1 MTSGPRRTAGAA
13 AAPPAACAGGGAD
26 AKRSRRRAVLLAA
39 ASALACAAAPLR
51 AQAWP
56 AKPVRLILTAPPGS
70 SVDVLGRLVA
80 EALRERLGQ
89 PVIAENRPQAG
100 GTAGTDAVAKATPD
114 GYTIGLSFTGPLAT
128 AQFLYAKLPYDP
140 ARDLAP
146 IVLVG
151 TAPNILA
158 VTGSLPVRSFAELV
172 AFVRARPGQLN
183 YASVGNGSTS
193 HLAME
198 LLKSVAGLYVV
209 HIPFNGAPPAVQAT
223 AAGDVQMIMS
233 NPTSLLPLI
242 QAGRIRPLA
251 VTSLQRWPQ
260 MKELPTIAESGYPGF
275 EAVAWNG
282 FVAPAGAP
290 REAIAHLNREINA
303 ILTSPQTRPRIE
315 AAGWDIAGGSPES
328 FGEFM
333 AYERNRWQPVIK
345 RSGAR
350 LD

>member
-1 MTSGPRRTAGAA
+1 MKPPAPARRRLLGAA
-13 AAPPAACAGGGAD
+13 AGAM
-26 AKRSRRRAVLLAA
+26 
-39 ASALACAAAPLR
+39 ACAAASPVL
-51 AQAWP
+51 AQTWP
-56 AKPVRLILTAPPGS
+56 ARQIRLVLTAPPGS
-70 SVDVLGRLVA
+70 SIDVLGRLVA
-80 EALRERLGQ
+80 DALRERLGQ
-89 PVIAENRPQAG
+89 PVVAENRPQAG
-100 GTAGTDAVAKATPD
+100 GTAGTDAVAKSTPD

-128 AQFLYAKLPYDP
+128 AQFLYSRLPYDP

-158 VTGSLPVRSFAELV
+158 VTGGLPVRSFSELI
-172 AFVRARPGQLN
+172 AHAKARPGQLN

-198 LLKSVAGLYVV
+198 LLKSMAGLYIV

-251 VTSLQRWPQ
+251 VTGSRRWPP
-260 MKELPTIAESGYPGF
+260 MKELPTIAESGFPGF
-275 EAVAWNG
+275 EAIAWNG
-282 FVAPAGAP
+282 VVAPAGTP
-290 REAIAHLNREINA
+290 RETIARLNREIDA
-303 ILTSPQTRPRIE
+303 ILRLPQVRSKIE
-315 AAGWDIAGGSPES
+315 AAGWDIAGGTPEA
-328 FGEFM
+328 FAAFMEF
-333 AYERNRWQPVIK
+333 ERNRWQPVIR
-345 RSGAR
+345 RSGAK

>member
-1 MTSGPRRTAGAA
+1 LSRCRIASQPRRELIRAAAGA
-13 AAPPAACAGGGAD
+13 
-26 AKRSRRRAVLLAA
+26 LAF
-39 ASALACAAAPLR
+39 SVSPKLR
-51 AQAWP
+51 AQGWP
-56 AKPVRLILTAPPGS
+56 EQPIRMILTAPPGS
-70 SVDVLGRLVA
+70 SIDVLGRIVA
-80 EALRERLGQ
+80 DQLRERLGQ
-89 PVIAENRPQAG
+89 PVVAENRPQAG
-100 GTAGTDAVAKATPD
+100 GTVGTDTIAKATPD
-114 GYTIGLSFTGPLAT
+114 GYTIGLSYTGPLAT
-128 AQFLYAKLPYDP
+128 AQFMYAKLPYDP

-158 VTGSLPVRSFAELV
+158 INRSVPARTLRELIDY
-172 AFVRARPGQLN
+172 VRARPGQLN

-198 LLKSVAGLYVV
+198 LLKSMAGLYIV

-251 VTSLQRWPQ
+251 VTGPQRWPR
-260 MKELPTIAESGYPGF
+260 MKELPTIAESGFPGF

-290 REAIAHLNREINA
+290 RNAIAQLNQAINA
-303 ILTSPQTRPRIE
+303 ILNAAQTRPRIE
-315 AAGWDIAGGSPES
+315 AAGWDIVGGTPEA
-328 FGEFM
+328 FATFMEF
-333 AYERNRWQPVIK
+333 ERNRWQPVIK
-345 RSGAR
+345 RSGAK